1 MAPWKLLM
9 PDGSMSQR
17 LPRARGGKLAQG
29 AIMQR
34 ERDRAIYS
42 VEFISFPLI

>member
-1 MAPWKLLM
+1 MAPWKILM

-17 LPRARGGKLAQG
+17 LPHARGGKLARG

-34 ERDRAIYS
+34 EWDRAICS
-42 VEFISFPLI
+42 FEFISFLLI